1 MADKNVSLKLFL
13 SLMGAL
19 AFFTVVIMGGMQWSI
34 KDSVSSIEKSVAV
47 QAEVVKSQGKNI
59 SELKTVLADHSKA
72 DDRKHSKIDRD
83 IEEIKIKVY

>member
-34 KDSVSSIEKSVAV
+34 KVSVSNIEKSVAV
-47 QAEVVKSQGKNI
+47 QAAVVASQGANI
-59 SELKTVLADHSKA
+59 AELKTVLAEHSRS
-72 DDRKHSKIDRD
+72 DEIKHNKIDED
-83 IEEIKIKVY
+83 MEKIKIKVY

>member
-34 KDSVSSIEKSVAV
+34 KDSVSNIEKSVAV
-47 QAEVVKSQGKNI
+47 QAAVVTAQGENI
-59 SELKTVLADHSKA
+59 SELKTVISEHTKSDEI
-72 DDRKHSKIDRD
+72 KHGKIDED
-83 IEEIKIKVY
+83 LEKIKIKIY